1 MTRIL
6 LGFSSLVLT
15 VGAAAHARAF
25 GKALTTL
32 GAVNISHGMSGSF
45 KALWLADS
53 TTCITVAVIFCF
65 VALRPSAP
73 AGWLTMLVALIPAA
87 TALFIYIFLGNF
99 YAGHML
105 LVAAATAFIAGW
117 RLT

>member
-15 VGAAAHARAF
+15 LGAAAHALAF
-25 GKALTTL
+25 RKALTTL
-32 GAVNISHGMSGSF
+32 AGVDISPGMSGSF

-53 TTCITVAVIFCF
+53 TTCVIVATIFLIVAV
-65 VALRPSAP
+65 RPSSA
-73 AGWLTMLVALIPAA
+73 AGWLTMIVALIPAA